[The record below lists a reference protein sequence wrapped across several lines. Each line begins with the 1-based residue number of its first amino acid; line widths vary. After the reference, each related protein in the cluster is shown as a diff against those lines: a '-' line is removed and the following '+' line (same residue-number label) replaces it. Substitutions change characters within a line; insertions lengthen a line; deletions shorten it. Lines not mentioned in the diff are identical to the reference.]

1 MAVARRCTKIIVA
14 LKGKLEIG
22 NQIAAT
28 ARSVFAQIGKHFRST
43 DHSQAKCYVLVG
55 PDDSLVPTKAEKM
68 MGQRRVPSDWMD
80 KKGRGHGY
88 SPLSRVASLFS
99 TTVS

>member
-1 MAVARRCTKIIVA
+1 MHENHRRVERET
-14 LKGKLEIG
+14 EIG

-28 ARSVFAQIGKHFRST
+28 ARAFFAQIGKHFRST

-80 KKGRGHGY
+80 KKGAGTR
-88 SPLSRVASLFS
+88 PWLLSSIRVASLFS